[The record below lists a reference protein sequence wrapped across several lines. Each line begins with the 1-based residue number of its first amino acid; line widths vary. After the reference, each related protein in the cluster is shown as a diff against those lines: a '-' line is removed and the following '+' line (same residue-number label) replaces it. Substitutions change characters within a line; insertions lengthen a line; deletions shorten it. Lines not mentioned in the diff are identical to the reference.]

1 MDFGLSDEQRLIQE
15 SVRQFAREQVAPI
28 AAEIDRTGEYP
39 RSTLALMGR
48 QGLMGMTIP
57 EHWGG
62 AGMDTL
68 SYVLALEEISAACAT
83 HGLVM
88 SVQNSLPEQMI
99 LKHGTDEQRH
109 RWLIPLARGEL
120 IGAFC
125 LTEPSAGSDA
135 ASLQAR
141 AERDGDSYLLTG
153 TKSWVSGAGVADLYM
168 VMARTSREAGPR
180 GVSAF
185 VVEAGLPGLNFGA
198 PEDKLGLRASRT
210 GIVNFDGVRL
220 PAANR
225 IGPEGQGLIIALG
238 SLDQG
243 RIGIA
248 AQAVGIARAAF
259 EAARDYSS
267 ERRQFGQAIR
277 EFQGVSFKIAEM
289 SMDLDAARLL
299 TWYAAWRKDQGLP
312 LTRQA
317 SEAKLFASQ
326 AANRIT
332 HAAIQV
338 FGATGYSR
346 EYPVERY
353 FRDARVTEIYEG
365 TSEIQKVV
373 IARQVYKERVG

>member
-1 MDFGLSDEQRLIQE
+1 MDFALTDEQRLIQG
-15 SVRQFAREQVAPI
+15 SVRQFARERIAPI

-39 RSTLALMGR
+39 RETLALMGEL
-48 QGLMGMTIP
+48 GLMGMAVP
-57 EHWGG
+57 ERWGG
-62 AGMDTL
+62 AGMDTV

-83 HGLVM
+83 HGVIM

-99 LKHGTDEQRH
+99 LKHGTDEQRE
-109 RWLIPLARGEL
+109 RWLIPLARGEM

-125 LTEPSAGSDA
+125 LTEPQAGSDA
-135 ASLQAR
+135 ASLRAR
-141 AERDGDSYLLTG
+141 AERDGDEYVLTG
-153 TKSWVSGAGVADLYM
+153 TKSWVSGAGVSDLYM
-168 VMARTSREAGPR
+168 VMVRTSREAGPR

-185 VVEAGLPGLNFGA
+185 VVPSGLPGLNFGA
-198 PEDKLGLRASRT
+198 PEDKLGLRASHT
-210 GIVNFDGVRL
+210 GIVNLDGVRV

-248 AQAVGIARAAF
+248 AQAIGIARAGF

-267 ERRQFGQAIR
+267 ERRQFGQLIR

-289 SMDLDAARLL
+289 SMELDAARLL

-312 LTRQA
+312 FIRHA

-338 FGATGYSR
+338 FGANGYSR
-346 EYPVERY
+346 EYPVERH